1 MKKNKMYNSKNYKQ
15 FKFILSNREI
25 NTKLL
30 RKLIDNIKLYG
41 QTTPIIVNVNKEII
55 DGQHRFYA
63 LMHLNKKI
71 KYIIN
76 K

>member
-55 DGQHRFYA
+55 DGQHRFCA